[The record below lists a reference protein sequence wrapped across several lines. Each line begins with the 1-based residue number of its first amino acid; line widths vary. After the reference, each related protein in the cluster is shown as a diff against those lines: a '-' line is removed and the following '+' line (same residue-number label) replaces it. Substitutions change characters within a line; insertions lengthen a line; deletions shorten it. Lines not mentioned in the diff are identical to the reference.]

1 MFSKASTIS
10 ALVAFFAVLDSSA
23 ALGINCRGSGLCPRA
38 GWDNQGVG
46 SVMQGL
52 RDAMYSA
59 NISDATMYNSG
70 DHVIC
75 VSQSQKIT
83 ITPGVTAGV
92 SVPLSEGG
100 PSANAGAS
108 LSVGLSGSIGNGGV
122 CVFPQNG
129 GVSLKQARTLMDGL
143 LQHGCTTCGSNPTQ
157 PGNNV
162 DSGELTVNYVANPF
176 CIGNCLSSSAVGGA
190 AGSANPT
197 AGKTTK
203 RDGEDSDDS
212 EDTEEEQELEEQ
224 LEPRWGKRGERLRLE

>member
-10 ALVAFFAVLDSSA
+10 ALVAFFSVLDSSA

-52 RDAMYSA
+52 RDALYTA
-59 NISDATMYNSG
+59 NISDSTFYNEG

-83 ITPGVTAGV
+83 ITPGATAGV
-92 SVPLSEGG
+92 SVPLAPGG
-100 PSANAGAS
+100 PSATAGGS
-108 LSVGLSGSIGNGGV
+108 LSVGLTGSIGNGGV
-122 CVFPQNG
+122 CVFPQKG
-129 GVSLKQARTLMDGL
+129 GVTLKQARTLMDGL

-162 DSGELTVNYVANPF
+162 NSGELTVNYVANPF
-176 CIGNCLSSSAVGGA
+176 CIGNCLSSSATGGA
-190 AGSANPT
+190 AGSTNPT

-203 RDGEDSDDS
+203 R
-212 EDTEEEQELEEQ
+212 TEEEEELEEQ
-224 LEPRWGKRGERLRLE
+224 LEARWGKRGERLRHE